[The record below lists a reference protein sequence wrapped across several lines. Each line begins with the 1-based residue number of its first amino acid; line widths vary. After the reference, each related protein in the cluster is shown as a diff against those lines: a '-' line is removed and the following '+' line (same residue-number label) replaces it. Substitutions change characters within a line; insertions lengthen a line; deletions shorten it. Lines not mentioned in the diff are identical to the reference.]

1 MEGTKN
7 ERMNGAW
14 TGWVAMREV
23 LSEGDYY
30 VFQNSIRL
38 ARHRIHPLVG
48 EEQEKVLE
56 GLKNDRVSGTW
67 TRQVTMRAVS
77 SEGDYYVFQNPIR
90 LVRHRIHPLEAEE
103 EEKMLEGTE
112 KDHLSGARPVRTRR
126 TTMREVLS
134 ESK

>member
-1 MEGTKN
+1 
-7 ERMNGAW
+7 
-14 TGWVAMREV
+14 MREV
-23 LSEGDYY
+23 LSEGYYY
-30 VFQNSIRL
+30 VFQNPIRL

-90 LVRHRIHPLEAEE
+90 LARHRIHPLEAEE

-112 KDHLSGARPVRTRR
+112 KDHLSGARPVRTRW